1 MVKRT
6 ITETVYEYD
15 GDGKVT
21 RKTVT
26 ETTEEDTNIY
36 WPNTITTPFY
46 QDPIYCTLQSSAGN
60 TTERTMETSR
70 M

>member
-46 QDPIYCTLQSSAGN
+46 QDPIYCTL
-60 TTERTMETSR
+60 
-70 M
+70 